1 MNTPQAKE
9 ISNPPSEVEVVVGW
23 LNSVAAPPNP
33 IFESYHS
40 ILPEL
45 LGVAQVHL
53 ADAIV
58 TEGQVPRG
66 AFYVQAKP
74 AKGSKC
80 ERCWR
85 FTEDV
90 GNDANYPTVCLR
102 CADALQAINFA
113 PYTAPPSTS
122 TEPQA

>member
-1 MNTPQAKE
+1 MIGNR
-9 ISNPPSEVEVVVGW
+9 SSEAEVTVGW
-23 LNSVAAPPNP
+23 LNNIACQHNP
-33 IFESYHS
+33 IFERYHS

-45 LGVAQVHL
+45 LGVAQVHI

-58 TEGQVPRG
+58 TEGQVAKG

-85 FTEDV
+85 FPEDV
-90 GNDANYPTVCLR
+90 GKTPAILPSA
-102 CADALQAINFA
+102 CAA
-113 PYTAPPSTS
+113 PKPSKPSTS
-122 TEPQA
+122 RPTPQRPHHGAEA

>member
-1 MNTPQAKE
+1 VE
-9 ISNPPSEVEVVVGW
+9 I
-23 LNSVAAPPNP
+23 
-33 IFESYHS
+33 
-40 ILPEL
+40 
-45 LGVAQVHL
+45 
-53 ADAIV
+53 ADAVV
-58 TEGQVPRG
+58 TEGSVEKG

-90 GNDANYPTVCLR
+90 GDDARYPTVCLR
-102 CADALQAINFA
+102 CADALEAIHFPA
-113 PYTAPPSTS
+113 YAATT